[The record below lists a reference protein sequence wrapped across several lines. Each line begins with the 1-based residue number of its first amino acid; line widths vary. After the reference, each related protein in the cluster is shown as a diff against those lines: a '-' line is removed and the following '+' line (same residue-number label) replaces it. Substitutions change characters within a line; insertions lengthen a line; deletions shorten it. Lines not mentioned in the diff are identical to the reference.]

1 MELAATARD
10 QSTVNEFIQE
20 QTRQVLVRYGRMKA
34 SAAELI
40 NIKCKYQVQVQV
52 YWTEYLNSRFAQPQ
66 ACHLKNSRELIYS
79 LLWIEGHGPTVIVVF
94 G

>member
-10 QSTVNEFIQE
+10 RSAVNEFIQE

-40 NIKCKYQVQVQV
+40 NIKYKYK
-52 YWTEYLNSRFAQPQ
+52 Y
-66 ACHLKNSRELIYS
+66 K
-79 LLWIEGHGPTVIVVF
+79 
-94 G
+94 